1 MTGPNTNDAPENSKL
16 IAVALDEASIARVD
30 PKIDHERQVAIFDI
44 LENNTFQLKGHETK
58 GPFRLQLSLEEDRLV
73 FEVKDEAELYLDR
86 HDMSLMPFR
95 RILKDYFL
103 VLESY
108 YQAVNDSQ
116 PAKIEAI
123 DVGRRGLHDEGSQIL
138 LERLGEKFVIDFAT
152 ARRLFTLLA
161 ALHWKG

>member
-1 MTGPNTNDAPENSKL
+1 MTESQKNDVEDNAKL
-16 IAVALDEASIARVD
+16 IAVTLDAASIARVD

-44 LENNTFQLKGHETK
+44 LENNSFQLMGEKK
-58 GPFRLQLSLEEDRLV
+58 NGPYRLHLALDEDRLLFAV
-73 FEVKDEAELYLDR
+73 EDESEQPLDR
-86 HDMSLMPFR
+86 YEMSLKPFR

-108 YQAVNDSQ
+108 YKAVSDSQ

>member
-1 MTGPNTNDAPENSKL
+1 MTDPQTPEAPESSKL
-16 IAVALDEASIARVD
+16 IAVTLDAASIARVD

-44 LENNTFQLKGHETK
+44 LEKNSFQLKGHEAA
-58 GPFRLQLSLEEDRLV
+58 GPYRLHLALNEDRLLFDV
-73 FEVKDEAELYLDR
+73 ENEAEQPLDR
-86 HDMSLMPFR
+86 YEMSLKPFR

-108 YQAVNDSQ
+108 YKAVSESQ

>member
-1 MTGPNTNDAPENSKL
+1 MTDPHTPETPANAKL
-16 IAVALDEASIARVD
+16 VAVTLDEASIARVD

-44 LENNTFQLKGHETK
+44 LENNSFVLKSQETK
-58 GPFRLQLSLEEDRLV
+58 GPYRLHLSLDDDRLI
-73 FEVKDEAELYLDR
+73 FEVSDEAEQALERY
-86 HDMSLMPFR
+86 DMSLMPFR
-95 RILKDYFL
+95 RTLKDYFL

-108 YQAVNDSQ
+108 YQAVGESQ

-123 DVGRRGLHDEGSQIL
+123 DVGRRGLHDEGSQL
-138 LERLGEKFVIDFAT
+138 LMERLADKIEIDFAT

>member
-1 MTGPNTNDAPENSKL
+1 MTDPKTTDTSASAKL
-16 IAVALDEASIARVD
+16 IEVTLDAASIARVD

-44 LENNTFQLKGHETK
+44 LESNSFQLKGYETK
-58 GPFRLQLSLEEDRLV
+58 GPFRLHLSLDDDRLLFDV
-73 FEVKDEAELYLDR
+73 ADEAELPLDR
-86 HDMSLMPFR
+86 HEMSLMPFR

-108 YQAVNDSQ
+108 YQAVSDSQ

-123 DVGRRGLHDEGSQIL
+123 DMGRRGLHDEGSQIL
-138 LERLGEKFVIDFAT
+138 LERLGDKFVIDFAT

>member
-1 MTGPNTNDAPENSKL
+1 MTESKTTQAPANTKL
-16 IAVALDEASIARVD
+16 VSVTLDEASIARVD

-44 LENNTFQLKGHETK
+44 LEENSFVLKNFETK
-58 GPFRLQLSLEEDRLV
+58 GPFRLHLSIDDDRLLFRV
-73 FEVKDEAELYLDR
+73 EDEAENKLDQL
-86 HDMSLMPFR
+86 DMSLMPFR
-95 RILKDYFL
+95 RILKDYFI

-108 YQAVNDSQ
+108 YKAVSESQ

-138 LERLGEKFVIDFAT
+138 MDRLAEKIVVDFAT
-152 ARRLFTLLA
+152 ARRMFTLLA